1 MIDDLLSA
9 LRYSRNVDSEAPQTT
24 LGKGRKIVRKY
35 LPVLVLLMAVGVG
48 TGFLRVP
55 DSALLSVYTLAP
67 FLFDSTLFLESL
79 SVIGRGAPRA
89 TILVELG
96 MEMGALGVGISL
108 SLVYGIYRKIGAASM
123 TLSWLN
129 WKRNN

>member
-9 LRYSRNVDSEAPQTT
+9 LRYFRNVDSGAPETT

-35 LPVLVLLMAVGVG
+35 LPVFVLLLAAGVWI
-48 TGFLRVP
+48 GFLRVP
-55 DSALLSVYTLAP
+55 DGALLSVYTLAP
-67 FLFDSTLFLESL
+67 FLFNSSLFLESL
-79 SVIGRGAPRA
+79 PLIGRLAPRA
-89 TILVELG
+89 TILVEIGL
-96 MEMGALGVGISL
+96 EMGALGVGISL